1 MVRWRV
7 AKTETNHLSSDVKAV
22 AAHEPAGARVIAKVE
37 PPGLF
42 PGPRH
47 ARYMRWACFY
57 NFKKGG
63 SMSKD
68 ELYAMRHSLA
78 HIMAAAVQRLWPDA
92 KFGIG
97 PVIEHGFYYDIDLGE
112 TKISEQQFNKI
123 EKTMRRII
131 AEKQDFVC
139 TKCPIDEAIQWAKD
153 SHQPYKEE
161 LLNDLKRAGTT
172 VAKDLD
178 AAEMGTITEGEGALD
193 EVSFYT
199 NGTFKDLCRGPHV
212 VNTSEIGAFKLMR
225 IAGAYW
231 RGNEKNPQMQRLYG
245 VAFATQEELDEHLEK
260 LELAK
265 QRDHRKLGRELDL
278 YTTSPLVGVG
288 LPLFTPRGTILR
300 DLVSQYS
307 NQLRQKFGFA
317 KVWTP
322 HITKKDLYETS
333 GHWAKF
339 GEELFLV
346 KSQETSDEMALKP
359 MNCPHH
365 TQIFASQPRSY
376 RDVPVRY
383 LETTTDYR
391 DEKTGELGGLNRVR
405 SLTQDDSH
413 VFCRPDQIEQEIN
426 NLLSAAQ
433 ELYGTI
439 DMKLRVR
446 LSYRDDSDAYLGERE
461 LWASAQNQLK
471 SAVEKVGLDY
481 FEQEGEAAFYGPKID
496 FMATDAIGREHQVA
510 TVQLDF
516 VQPQRFGLEYT
527 ESDGN
532 FTTPVMIHCALLGS
546 IERFLSVFIEHTG
559 GWFPFWAAPEQVRIL
574 TINDTVLDYVDE
586 ITTILSGVTLMKPIK
601 YNDVRFTIDTRNES
615 IGKKIREATVVKI
628 PVQIIVG
635 PKDKEQRIVSI
646 RTQSGEEK
654 VELVKLAEYIRGL

>member
-1 MVRWRV
+1 
-7 AKTETNHLSSDVKAV
+7 
-22 AAHEPAGARVIAKVE
+22 
-37 PPGLF
+37 
-42 PGPRH
+42 
-47 ARYMRWACFY
+47 
-57 NFKKGG
+57 
-63 SMSKD
+63 MSTD
-68 ELYAMRHSLA
+68 ELHKMRHSLA
-78 HIMAAAVQRLWPDA
+78 HIMAQAVQHLWPQA
-92 KFGIG
+92 KFGVG
-97 PVIEHGFYYDIDLGE
+97 PAIDDGFYYDIDLGGA
-112 TKISEQQFNKI
+112 TISEDDFPKI
-123 EKTMRRII
+123 EKEMKKII
-131 AEKQDFVC
+131 AANYPFERRDV
-139 TKCPIDEAIQWAKD
+139 PIEDAIAWAENN
-153 SHQPYKEE
+153 HQVFKLE
-161 LLNDLKRAGTT
+161 LLNDLKRSGTT
-172 VAKDLD
+172 VAKELVGEDLGSVTD
-178 AAEMGTITEGEGALD
+178 RDSKLKT
-193 EVSFYT
+193 VSLYSQGDYT
-199 NGTFKDLCRGPHV
+199 DLCRGGHADSTGKV
-212 VNTSEIGAFKLMR
+212 GAFKLMR
-225 IAGAYW
+225 VAGAYW
-231 RGNEKNPQMQRLYG
+231 RGDEKRQQMQRLYG
-245 VAFATQEELDEHLEK
+245 VAFATHKELDDYLK
-260 LELAK
+260 NLELAK
-265 QRDHRKLGRELDL
+265 QRDHRKLGKELDL

-300 DLVSQYS
+300 DVVAQYS
-307 NQLRQKFGFA
+307 NQLRQKFGFE

-365 TQIFASQPRSY
+365 TQIFASRPRSY
-376 RDVPVRY
+376 RDMPVRY

-413 VFCRPDQIEQEIN
+413 VFCRPDQIENEIN
-426 NLLSAAQ
+426 NLLSAAR

-446 LSYRDDSDAYLGERE
+446 LSYRDNSDAYLGERS
-461 LWASAQNQLK
+461 LWNSAQNQLK

-527 ESDGN
+527 ESDGK

-574 TINDTVLDYVDE
+574 TINDTVLDYVAE
-586 ITTILSGVTLMKPIK
+586 ITTILSEVMLMKPIK
-601 YNDVRFTIDTRNES
+601 YNDVRFTTDIRNES

-628 PVQIIVG
+628 PTQIIVG
-635 PKDKEQRIVSI
+635 PKDKAARVVSI
-646 RTQSGEEK
+646 RTRAGEEQISIDQ
-654 VELVKLAEYIRGL
+654 LANYIKGVQ

>member
-1 MVRWRV
+1 MGED
-7 AKTETNHLSSDVKAV
+7 K
-22 AAHEPAGARVIAKVE
+22 
-37 PPGLF
+37 
-42 PGPRH
+42 
-47 ARYMRWACFY
+47 
-57 NFKKGG
+57 
-63 SMSKD
+63 
-68 ELYAMRHSLA
+68 LYAMRHSLA
-78 HIMAAAVQRLWPDA
+78 HIMATAVQQLWPDA
-92 KFGIG
+92 KFGVG
-97 PVIEHGFYYDIDLGE
+97 PVVEHGFYYDIDLGE

-123 EKTMRRII
+123 EKVMRRII

-153 SHQPYKEE
+153 NHQPYKEE

-178 AAEMGTITEGEGALD
+178 AAEMGTITEGDSALD

-199 NGTFKDLCRGPHV
+199 NGSFRDLCRGPHV
-212 VNTSEIGAFKLMR
+212 ANTSEVGAFKLMR

-245 VAFATQEELDEHLEK
+245 VAFATQEELDEYLKK

-265 QRDHRKLGRELDL
+265 QRDHRKLGKELDL

-300 DLVSQYS
+300 DIVAQYS
-307 NQLRQKFGFA
+307 NQLRQRFGFE

-376 RDVPVRY
+376 RDMPVRY

-426 NLLSAAQ
+426 NLLSAAR
-433 ELYGTI
+433 ELYDTI

-574 TINDTVLDYVDE
+574 TINDTVMDYVDE
-586 ITTILSGVTLMKPIK
+586 ITTILSGVTLMQPVK
-601 YNDVRFTIDTRNES
+601 YNEVRFTTDIRNES
-615 IGKKIREATVVKI
+615 IGKKVREATVVKI
-628 PVQIIVG
+628 PIQIIVG
-635 PKDKEQRIVSI
+635 PRDKAARAVSV
-646 RTQSGEEK
+646 RTRKGEEQISIDQ
-654 VELVKLAEYIRGL
+654 LASYIQNIQ

>member
-1 MVRWRV
+1 MGED
-7 AKTETNHLSSDVKAV
+7 K
-22 AAHEPAGARVIAKVE
+22 
-37 PPGLF
+37 
-42 PGPRH
+42 
-47 ARYMRWACFY
+47 
-57 NFKKGG
+57 
-63 SMSKD
+63 
-68 ELYAMRHSLA
+68 LYAMRHSLA
-78 HIMAAAVQRLWPDA
+78 HIMATAVQQLWPDA
-92 KFGIG
+92 KFGVG
-97 PVIEHGFYYDIDLGE
+97 PVVEHGFYYDIDLGE

-123 EKTMRRII
+123 EKIMRRII
-131 AEKQDFVC
+131 AEKQEFVC

-153 SHQPYKEE
+153 NHQPYKEE

-178 AAEMGTITEGEGALD
+178 AAEMGTITEGDSALD

-199 NGTFKDLCRGPHV
+199 NGSFRDLCRGPHV
-212 VNTSEIGAFKLMR
+212 ANTSEVGAFKLMR
-225 IAGAYW
+225 VAGAYW

-245 VAFATQEELDEHLEK
+245 VAFATQEELDEYLKK

-265 QRDHRKLGRELDL
+265 QRDHRKLGKELDL

-300 DLVSQYS
+300 DIVAQYS
-307 NQLRQKFGFA
+307 NQLRQRFGFE

-376 RDVPVRY
+376 RDMPVRY

-426 NLLSAAQ
+426 NLLSAAR
-433 ELYGTI
+433 ELYDTI

-574 TINDTVLDYVDE
+574 TINDTVMDYVDE
-586 ITTILSGVTLMKPIK
+586 ITTILSGVTLMQPVK
-601 YNDVRFTIDTRNES
+601 YNEVRFTTDIRNES
-615 IGKKIREATVVKI
+615 IGKKVREATVVKI
-628 PVQIIVG
+628 PTQIIVG
-635 PKDKEQRIVSI
+635 PRDKAARAVSV
-646 RTQSGEEK
+646 RTRKGEEQISIDQ
-654 VELVKLAEYIRGL
+654 LASYIQNIQ